1 MSEHQ
6 NDHEDLSFGEKL
18 LGLQGF
24 SAVRAR
30 RYREELEKLLV
41 HRISS
46 FERWVIGTGGMII
59 GAALVIFGVAMA
71 MAKDH
76 PEFPG
81 FDHAKLIMGE
91 TVAMTGLV
99 WGGWLLRIGVQG
111 GYGRRLGDVMGV
123 VITLLFCCG
132 VGVAFID
139 MAWDVSDPTLRLKL
153 LLGGGI
159 AFVVA
164 VGSLFV
170 AHLQRLHR
178 QTQEKL
184 LRIEYHLAELM
195 ERNSGSTLP

>member
-6 NDHEDLSFGEKL
+6 NAHEDSSFGEKL

-24 SAVRAR
+24 SAVRAK

-46 FERWVIGTGGMII
+46 FERWCIGVEGILIAVALGI
-59 GAALVIFGVAMA
+59 GGVAMA

-76 PEFPG
+76 PEFEG
-81 FDHAKLIMGE
+81 LDHAKLIMGE
-91 TVAMTGLV
+91 TGVATGLV
-99 WGGWLLRIGVQG
+99 MGGWLLRIAVQG
-111 GYGRRLGDVMGV
+111 GYGRRLGDFMGI
-123 VITLLFCCG
+123 VITLCFCCG

-153 LLGGGI
+153 LLGGEI
-159 AFVVA
+159 AFAVA
-164 VGSLFV
+164 AASLIV